1 MNKKL
6 PFSIIHKN
14 INIDFNFQLH
24 DKTTDMKNVGY
35 LAGVLINKLDDELK
49 KNPPSEGDLI
59 QALALFIATRVVT
72 NSFDDAKILDFF
84 SSVLEKTIS
93 EIRKGK
99 KTKIGNC

>member
-6 PFSIIHKN
+6 PFSIIHRD

-24 DKTTDMKNVGY
+24 DQTTDSKNVGY
-35 LAGVLINKLDDELK
+35 LASVLINKLDEELK
-49 KNPPSEGDLI
+49 KKNTSEGDLI
-59 QALALFIATRVVT
+59 QALGLFIATRVVT
-72 NSFDDAKILDFF
+72 NSFEDKKILDFF

-93 EIRKGK
+93 EIRKGQ

>member
-1 MNKKL
+1 MNKNL

-24 DKTTDMKNVGY
+24 DQTINSKNVGY
-35 LAGVLINKLDDELK
+35 LASVLINKLDEELK
-49 KNPPSEGDLI
+49 KKNTSEGDLI

-72 NSFDDAKILDFF
+72 NSFEDKKILDFF

-93 EIRKGK
+93 EIRKGQ